1 MTTYSSSIPVKL
13 TPKKQKKGMRNMRNF
28 TWNCF
33 RQTGSIEAFLLYK
46 ELEAFALKTEDHK
59 EPEDEEEEH

>member
-1 MTTYSSSIPVKL
+1 M
-13 TPKKQKKGMRNMRNF
+13 GNMRNF

-46 ELEAFALKTEDHK
+46 ELEAFAQETADTE
-59 EPEDEEEEH
+59 EPEEEEEEK